1 MSGREGNKKDTTDKQ
16 KKNKTGTRETNE
28 KETGIE
34 EDEGGRKRNIR
45 EVKKERKERKYNSH
59 LREKKY
65 RNAIR

>member
-16 KKNKTGTRETNE
+16 KKNKTGTRETNG
-28 KETGIE
+28 KESGME

-59 LREKKY
+59 LREK
-65 RNAIR
+65 NTETQ